1 MLLWYERI
9 KCRYFTCILIQF
21 TLCETFHPEVGQNV
35 SSLNITCQPTV
46 NLDDKNKDWL
56 CNAFE
61 LYAMKYPT
69 SHLYLLGMQAS
80 INVGVKENTSEKRV
94 FQGIPRETVAEC
106 FNAMP

>member
-1 MLLWYERI
+1 
-9 KCRYFTCILIQF
+9 
-21 TLCETFHPEVGQNV
+21 
-35 SSLNITCQPTV
+35 
-46 NLDDKNKDWL
+46 
-56 CNAFE
+56 
-61 LYAMKYPT
+61 MKYPT